1 MIEAS
6 AAGITRALAGPRCR
20 QPDGGARMLRSDVQ
34 HFYLRRLHSLT
45 GIFPIGVFLLEHF
58 FGNGFATRGP
68 EAYNRYVEFLLGMP
82 YLPVLEIG
90 VVFSPLL
97 FHGIYGLVITA
108 EGDPLHPGQGIGLRY
123 HNLAYLLQRIS
134 GVLLLLFISYHVWNT
149 RVQGVFFGRTID
161 YAYMARYFAP
171 TPEKLVYIGG
181 ILCACYHF
189 SHGLFNV
196 AYKWGLT
203 VSARAQQGMTY
214 VSYIV
219 FAAMSAA
226 GIHILFS
233 FK

>member
-1 MIEAS
+1 MATS
-6 AAGITRALAGPRCR
+6 GVG
-20 QPDGGARMLRSDVQ
+20 
-34 HFYLRRLHSLT
+34 HFYLRRLHSLS
-45 GIFPIGVFLLEHF
+45 GVFPIGVFLVEHF
-58 FGNGFATRGP
+58 FGNAFATRGA

-90 VVFSPLL
+90 LVFGPLL
-97 FHGIYGLVITA
+97 FHGIYGLFISA
-108 EGDPLHPGQGIGLRY
+108 EADALHPSQGLGARY
-123 HNLAYLLQRIS
+123 HNAAYLLQRIT
-134 GVLLLLFISYHVWNT
+134 GIILLVYIGYHVWNT
-149 RVQGVFFGRTID
+149 RVQVVFFGQHVD

-171 TPEKLVYIGG
+171 TYEKVVYIVG

-189 SHGLFNV
+189 ANGLFNF

-214 VSYIV
+214 ASLAL
-219 FAAMSAA
+219 FLAMSAV